1 MTAENAKQ
9 KTNNQLQNSSKKK
22 EILRSS
28 VIGCPFSTL
37 RFLLSSDLTFIIPS
51 WVQMTKVEKN
61 EMLKTVCTQ
70 RVTGRR

>member
-9 KTNNQLQNSSKKK
+9 KTNSQLQNSSKKK

-37 RFLLSSDLTFIIPS
+37 RFLLSSDFTF
-51 WVQMTKVEKN
+51 KVRSHDCRKRKAEN
-61 EMLKTVCTQ
+61 EQPITEHLEEEI
-70 RVTGRR
+70 